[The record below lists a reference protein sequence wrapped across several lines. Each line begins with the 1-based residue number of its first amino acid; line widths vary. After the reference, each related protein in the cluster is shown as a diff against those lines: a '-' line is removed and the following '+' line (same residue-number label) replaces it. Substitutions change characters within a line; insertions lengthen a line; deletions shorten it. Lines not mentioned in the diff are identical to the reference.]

1 LLHEAHTRV
10 TLLVKSLKESEGIS
24 VNDAYD
30 APQDARLAHQN
41 GEYDILY
48 NMLEHLGPH
57 APYVIEG
64 AVRGLRVDSL
74 KNTAPFLTADQMNA
88 ATSVRKVILDRHRA
102 RIQFRPDDESPYYAY
117 AMTRLNEVTEILE
130 LMERGIREPS
140 EIEPL
145 LEQKRTVEKSLS
157 GGVL

>member
-1 LLHEAHTRV
+1 M
-10 TLLVKSLKESEGIS
+10 
-24 VNDAYD
+24 NDAYD

-41 GEYDILY
+41 GDYDTLY
-48 NMLEHLGPH
+48 NMLEHLGSH
-57 APYVIEG
+57 APYVIVG
-64 AVRGLRVDSL
+64 AVRGLRVHGL
-74 KNTAPFLTADQMNA
+74 KNTAPPLTAEQMDA
-88 ATSVRKVILDRHRA
+88 ATSVREVILDRHLA
-102 RIQFRPDDESPYYAY
+102 RIQLGPDDESSYYAY
-117 AMTRLNEVTEILE
+117 AMTRLSEVTEILE